1 MIEIDNNW
9 YNDIVKEIDKHKDRF
24 IEKDYKKYKLDL
36 LLRAAK
42 RVASFSVD
50 CSECQNFQIE
60 IKKLAENLGNLIQSS
75 KEERKSY
82 FRTIDNVIKH
92 LQKQHKLLFEHEN
105 LGIWFTIGIVIGVS
119 LGNLLD
125 YIGAGIGFGL
135 VIGAAI
141 GSYLDDKAKKD
152 GKVI

>member
-1 MIEIDNNW
+1 MEIDNNW
-9 YNDIVKEIDKHKDRF
+9 YNDIVKEIDKHKGRF
-24 IEKDYKKYKLDL
+24 IRRDYKKYKLDL
-36 LLRAAK
+36 LLRVAK

-60 IKKLAENLGNLIQSS
+60 LKKLAESLGNLIQSS

-92 LQKQHKLLFEHEN
+92 LQKSHELIVEEQN
-105 LGIWFTIGIVIGVS
+105 LEIWIAIGVTIGIALGSS
-119 LGNLLD
+119 LGNIGAGIA
-125 YIGAGIGFGL
+125 IGAGIG
-135 VIGAAI
+135 VAIGAP
-141 GSYLDDKAKKD
+141 LDDKAKKD

>member
-1 MIEIDNNW
+1 M
-9 YNDIVKEIDKHKDRF
+9 
-24 IEKDYKKYKLDL
+24 DL
-36 LLRAAK
+36 LLRVAR
-42 RVASFSVD
+42 RVASYSID
-50 CSECQNFQIE
+50 CSECQNFQME
-60 IKKLAENLGNLIQSS
+60 IKNLAEHLGNLIQSS

-92 LQKQHKLLFEHEN
+92 LQKHHKLIVEDEN